1 MLENLDVDRLL
12 QGPLGDYL
20 EQSKDERAAVARK
33 SNRRFIALAVFFLP
47 LLVYLFRD
55 GFPDIGFLFFLGMA
69 ALFGGVAWA
78 GWPRWKATQAVKI
91 EINSAIAEA
100 IGITYRHQ
108 DNPAPAYHLLHLHK
122 MLPSHNRQKFEDF
135 WEGDVAGNHFRLYEA
150 HLEHHSTDSKGRSRT
165 VTKFR
170 GPFLQIGY
178 GEEFT
183 GTTILKRAGS
193 SKRFGFFGGR
203 KEEISA
209 AGKDLAAVDMVHPEF
224 EDAFEI
230 YSTDKVEAHRLVHPR
245 YVERLIEIE
254 RSFKG
259 KGLSALFC
267 DGHVTVLLRSNN
279 MFESGTLNAS
289 KDREKLETTVE
300 QFRSLANLAI
310 ALNEN

>member
-1 MLENLDVDRLL
+1 MLENLDAERLL
-12 QGPLGDYL
+12 QGPLGEYL
-20 EQSKDERAAVARK
+20 EQSKEERAAVARK
-33 SNRRFIALAVFFLP
+33 SNRRFMVLAAVFVPVFVGVFVQGIADTP
-47 LLVYLFRD
+47 FVFFVAILL
-55 GFPDIGFLFFLGMA
+55 
-69 ALFGGVAWA
+69 LFGGIAWA

-91 EINSAIAEA
+91 RINEAIAES

-108 DNPAPAYHLLHLHK
+108 DQPGAAYQRLFLHK
-122 MLPSHNRQKFEDF
+122 MLPSHNRRKFEDF

-150 HLEHHSTDSKGRSRT
+150 HLEQHTTDSKGRSKT
-165 VTKFR
+165 TTKFR
-170 GPFLQIGY
+170 GPFLEIGF

-183 GTTILKRAGS
+183 GTTILRRAGTN
-193 SKRFGFFGGR
+193 KRFGFFGGR
-203 KEEISA
+203 KEEIEA
-209 AGKDLAAVDMVHPEF
+209 AGKALAAIDMVHPEF
-224 EDAFEI
+224 EDAFEV

-254 RSFKG
+254 RAFKG

-267 DGHVTVLLRSNN
+267 EGDVTVMLRSNN

-289 KDREKLETTVE
+289 KDREKLDTTVG